1 MKVEELMTHEPKTC
15 TLDTTVAEAAT
26 FCSPRVL
33 TNRFGQKRS
42 SKRCKRFVGI
52 TIRSHTSLPPEESQ
66 EGWIRHN
73 GCPPSS
79 SHL

>member
-1 MKVEELMTHEPKTC
+1 
-15 TLDTTVAEAAT
+15 
-26 FCSPRVL
+26 VL

-52 TIRSHTSLPPEESQ
+52 TIRSHTSLPPEESP